1 MRYIIETTK
10 TDAGTRTILL
20 TEDVA
25 DMFRVIIEDRGVP
38 KTEKVIDGYTGFL
51 FSDNDSNPLV
61 AMH

>member
-10 TDAGTRTILL
+10 TDAGTRKILL

-25 DMFRVIIEDRGVP
+25 DMFRVIIEDRGA
-38 KTEKVIDGYTGFL
+38 KTEKVIDGCTGFL

-61 AMH
+61 AMY